1 MFNGIPSEFIIPV
14 QYLEPDFN
22 SFLMY
27 CTSLPVPFQS
37 QSMSV
42 TSLVKTLQ
50 WQAYLKK
57 SLPVKQISVRCIH
70 SSGPISHEYQSKK
83 SHHMPRLTAANKKS
97 FDQLQSLRKTLNE
110 HPEHVLRILNLVE
123 NVRLSTCEHIRLG
136 NRGSLA
142 VSRER
147 TERSGQGLWYNFET
161 NESGDMMDLVRDT
174 KQFKRDQVI

>member
-1 MFNGIPSEFIIPV
+1 
-14 QYLEPDFN
+14 
-22 SFLMY
+22 
-27 CTSLPVPFQS
+27 
-37 QSMSV
+37 
-42 TSLVKTLQ
+42 
-50 WQAYLKK
+50 
-57 SLPVKQISVRCIH
+57 
-70 SSGPISHEYQSKK
+70 
-83 SHHMPRLTAANKKS
+83 MPRLTANKKS

-161 NESGDMMDLVRDT
+161 NESGDMMDLVKDT
-174 KQFKRDQVI
+174 KQFKRDQDMLLFVMNEILPHLKYLPPESESSQKKSSDQIKETNQKVEAYVASIVRELRPLRGSTAEEYLKRTRRLA